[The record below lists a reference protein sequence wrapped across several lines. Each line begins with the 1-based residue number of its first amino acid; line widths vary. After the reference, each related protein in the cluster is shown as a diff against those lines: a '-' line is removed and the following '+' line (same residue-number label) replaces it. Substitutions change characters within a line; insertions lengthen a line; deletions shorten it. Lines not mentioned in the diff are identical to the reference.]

1 MYLIIL
7 SKVPIPET
15 LAVLAGAVVGVWTM
29 YIHVAEPAMPWPLM
43 GADYH
48 SVHHIYNWYNFGLF
62 TQLWDYLFNTLRHPD
77 ETTRHFAHVTKKKR
91 KKLAELHKMY
101 SNTNKED

>member
-1 MYLIIL
+1 MIGNNTNRTNTII
-7 SKVPIPET
+7 P
-15 LAVLAGAVVGVWTM
+15 
-29 YIHVAEPAMPWPLM
+29 YR
-43 GADYH
+43 
-48 SVHHIYNWYNFGLF
+48 YNFGLF

-77 ETTRHFAHVTKKKR
+77 ETTRHFALATKKKR